1 MHSYHITITMPD
13 GSEGVHVNLY
23 PHGAAAALRAAILFP
38 DAAIHG
44 EMDRVSQALT
54 SRVREL
60 AERYES
66 PLPQMADRAAE
77 LEAKVAAH
85 LKTMGFTWN

>member
-38 DAAIHG
+38 DAAKISVL
-44 EMDRVSQALT
+44 RLSTKLLRSAP
-54 SRVREL
+54 RE
-60 AERYES
+60 
-66 PLPQMADRAAE
+66 AA
-77 LEAKVAAH
+77 
-85 LKTMGFTWN
+85 

>member
-38 DAAIHG
+38 DAAKIS
-44 EMDRVSQALT
+44 V
-54 SRVREL
+54 VRLSTKLLRSAPRE
-60 AERYES
+60 
-66 PLPQMADRAAE
+66 AA
-77 LEAKVAAH
+77 
-85 LKTMGFTWN
+85 